1 MNTPKPLVS
10 NQRDSATRKRPLWL
24 VFGTGLVVLVVG
36 ALVWAISQPTYIPEV
51 TGRPNFVIDQTL
63 LDYGDVRNNTS
74 VTAAFHVRNTGD
86 EPLIIGNHLH
96 VQVVDGCC
104 PPDVQV
110 SSYSARPGAE
120 ITISMTFMMHEGMD
134 GQHDF
139 RVLLQTNDPEHPEQ
153 ELTILS
159 NWVA

>member
-1 MNTPKPLVS
+1 MNTPKHLVS
-10 NQRDSATRKRPLWL
+10 NQHDISFRKRPLWL
-24 VFGTGLVVLVVG
+24 VLGAGLALLLVGVLVWV
-36 ALVWAISQPTYIPEV
+36 LIQPSYTPEV
-51 TGRPNFVIDQTL
+51 TGRPNFVIDQTR

-86 EPLIIGNHLH
+86 QPLIIGNHVH

-104 PPDVQV
+104 PPDVEV
-110 SSYSARPGAE
+110 SSYSARPGEE
-120 ITISMTFMMHEGMD
+120 ITLSMTFMMHEGMD

-139 RVLLQTNDPEHPEQ
+139 RILLQTNDPEHPEQ